1 MFDESTVDAVTE
13 EVVEPQEVEEV
24 IEGQEDESVTSEVAD
39 PKPIQSPD
47 ENAKYAAARR
57 ESERIAA
64 EAQQRVAKLERDNT
78 ISRKYGTAYEVHSED
93 DIKAKFGD
101 RGINTLEQFEQE
113 LQAEELRS
121 AGLDP
126 NLINN
131 AVKNHPLFMQAEQ
144 WAEEMRQQ
152 KQEKFIKDSLD
163 ELHKEVP
170 GTEHIKTVQDLDAD
184 PKSGEIASWIQRG
197 YTIADAYYK
206 VYKNDILSKSTK
218 TAVQSTIANI
228 QDKAK
233 RGLVGA
239 GDGGDNTTIED
250 LSDEGKK
257 LANIF
262 GIDPTSVA
270 KHVKSHLKK

>member
-24 IEGQEDESVTSEVAD
+24 IEGQEDESVKSEVAD
-39 PKPIQSPD
+39 PKPVQSPD

-64 EAQQRVAKLERDNT
+64 EAQARAAKLERDNQ
-78 ISRKYGTAYEVHSED
+78 ISRKYGTAYEVHSEE

-101 RGINTLEQFEQE
+101 RGINTLDDLEKAIQE
-113 LQAEELRS
+113 EELRN
-121 AGLDP
+121 AGIDP
-126 NLINN
+126 NIINN
-131 AVKNHPLFMQAEQ
+131 AINNHPAVKQAEQ
-144 WAEEMRQQ
+144 YNQFLKQQ
-152 KQEKFIKDSLD
+152 QQQEFIKQAID

-170 GTEHIKTVQDLDAD
+170 GTDHIKTVQDLDND
-184 PKSGEIASWIQRG
+184 PKCGEIASWIQRG

-206 VYKNDILSKSTK
+206 AYKNDILSKSTK

-233 RGLVGA
+233 RGLVGS

-257 LANIF
+257 LASVF
-262 GIDPTSVA
+262 GVNPANVA
-270 KHVKSHLKK
+270 KHVKQHLKK